1 MNDKECRE
9 SVFYSSDKVN
19 KKFGLNTKGQMVKL
33 IHNSIIAKPTDI
45 TGIASFM
52 IITLEK
58 LYANGNTVVVT
69 DNYLFKP
76 TNDSQYE
83 HDLKLILKSL
93 SASKVIHYGEDKNI
107 NKKLFNSVKEYLKQ
121 NETILTH
128 KNLSDFHD
136 RFWITKETNKGVVIG
151 TSLNGI
157 GKKIFYYNEIKDEES
172 VEVLRYLSE

>member
-93 SASKVIHYGEDKNI
+93 SASKVI
-107 NKKLFNSVKEYLKQ
+107 Q
-121 NETILTH
+121 
-128 KNLSDFHD
+128 
-136 RFWITKETNKGVVIG
+136 
-151 TSLNGI
+151 
-157 GKKIFYYNEIKDEES
+157 
-172 VEVLRYLSE
+172 

>member
-1 MNDKECRE
+1 
-9 SVFYSSDKVN
+9 
-19 KKFGLNTKGQMVKL
+19 MVKL

-93 SASKVIHYGEDKNI
+93 SASKDIHYGEDKNI

-136 RFWITKETNKGVVIG
+136 RFWITLDYKGNK
-151 TSLNGI
+151 
-157 GKKIFYYNEIKDEES
+157 
-172 VEVLRYLSE
+172 